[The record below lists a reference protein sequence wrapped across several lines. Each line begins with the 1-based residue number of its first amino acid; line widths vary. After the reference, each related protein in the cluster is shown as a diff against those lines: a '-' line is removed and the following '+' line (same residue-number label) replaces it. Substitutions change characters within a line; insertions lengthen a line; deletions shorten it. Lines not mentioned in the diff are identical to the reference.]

1 MALLAVGFA
10 IGCQRPAATRRHEG
24 RFGSV
29 PVYAP
34 ATAADGGMVFLFSG
48 ADGWNDGLDADA
60 QALARDG
67 NAVVGVDLPQYLRGL
82 AASDDGCHYLLSEV
96 EDLSKRVQR
105 DLGLAAYRT
114 PLLAG
119 VGAGGTLAYAALA
132 QSPAATVA
140 GAVSV
145 DAAPALAT
153 RVPLCPGAPHT
164 AVEGGFAYG
173 PARLPA
179 SWIDSHSAALPAEVR
194 ALATPAAGQGTPD
207 ERLLAALRSA
217 LGSQRGDAT
226 LADLPLVELPSAQP
240 GEVMAVIYSGD
251 GGWRDIDKQ
260 IGEALAAAGVPV
272 IGVDSLRYFWRAR
285 TPEQVG
291 ADLARILDTYST
303 RWQRP
308 RVMLVGYSFGA
319 GILPFA
325 YNRLPADQSARVVQ
339 LSLLGVEPRAAFE
352 FSVGGWLGDEPPP
365 GSPEVLPELQR
376 IPAAMLQC
384 VMGED
389 EPHSLCRD
397 PALAGVE
404 IIRTSGGHHF
414 DGDYQALARRLL
426 DGARRHP

>member
-1 MALLAVGFA
+1 M
-10 IGCQRPAATRRHEG
+10 R
-24 RFGSV
+24 
-29 PVYAP
+29 VYAP
-34 ATAADGGMVFLFSG
+34 AAGDAGGMVFLFSA
-48 ADGWNDGLDADA
+48 ADGWSAALDGDAR
-60 QALARDG
+60 ALAGDG
-67 NAVVGVDLPQYLRGL
+67 HAVVGVDLPQYLRGL
-82 AASDDGCHYLLSEV
+82 AASDDGCHYLLSEI

-105 DLGLAAYRT
+105 ELGFAAYRS

-132 QSPAATVA
+132 QAPAATAA
-140 GAVSV
+140 GAASV
-145 DAAPALAT
+145 DAAPALDT
-153 RVPLCPGAPHT
+153 RVPLCPGAPAT
-164 AVEGGFAYG
+164 PADGGGFAYG
-173 PARLPA
+173 PAPRLPGW
-179 SWIDSHSAALPAEVR
+179 WIDANSAALPADVR
-194 ALATPAAGQGTPD
+194 ALATPGARDGTAA
-207 ERLLAALRSA
+207 ERLLAAVRMG
-217 LGSQRGDAT
+217 LGGDRGAAP
-226 LADLPLVELPSAQP
+226 LADLPLVELPASQP
-240 GEVMAVIYSGD
+240 GELMAVIYSGD

-260 IGEALAAAGVPV
+260 IGEVLAADGVPV

-285 TPEQVG
+285 SPEQVG
-291 ADLARILDTYST
+291 ADLARIVAEYST

-325 YNRLPADQSARVVQ
+325 FNRLPAEQRARVVQ

-376 IPAAMLQC
+376 VPAAIVQC

-397 PALAGVE
+397 PELAGAE

-414 DGDYQALARRLL
+414 DGDYQAVARRLL
-426 DGARRHP
+426 DGARKKS

>member
-1 MALLAVGFA
+1 MR
-10 IGCQRPAATRRHEG
+10 I
-24 RFGSV
+24 
-29 PVYAP
+29 YAP
-34 ATAADGGMVFLFSG
+34 AAGRADGMIFLFSA
-48 ADGWNDGLDADA
+48 ADGWNVALDGDA
-60 QALARDG
+60 QALAADG

-82 AASDDGCHYLLSEV
+82 AASDDGCHYLLSEI

-105 DLGLAAYRT
+105 ELGFADYRS
-114 PLLAG
+114 PVLAG

-132 QSPAATVA
+132 QAPAATVA
-140 GAVSV
+140 GTVSI
-145 DAAPALAT
+145 DAAPALGT
-153 RVPLCPGAPHT
+153 RVPLCPGAPST
-164 AVEGGFAYG
+164 PADGGGFAYG
-173 PARLPA
+173 PAARLPGWWVA
-179 SWIDSHSAALPAEVR
+179 SKAGLADALR
-194 ALATPAAGQGTPD
+194 ALATPAPSEGPPATQ
-207 ERLLAALRSA
+207 LLAALRGV
-217 LGSQRGDAT
+217 LGGERGAAA
-226 LADLPLVELPSAQP
+226 LADLPLVELPATQP
-240 GEVMAVIYSGD
+240 GELMAVIYSGD

-260 IGEALAAAGVPV
+260 IGEVLAAEGVPV
-272 IGVDSLRYFWRAR
+272 VGVDSLRYFWRAR
-285 TPEQVG
+285 TPEQIG
-291 ADLARILDTYST
+291 ADLARILAVYSA

-325 YNRLPADQSARVVQ
+325 HNRLPADQRARVVQ

-376 IPAAMLQC
+376 IPAALLQC

-414 DGDYQALARRLL
+414 DGDYQALARKLL
-426 DGARRHP
+426 DGARRRGS

>member
-1 MALLAVGFA
+1 M
-10 IGCQRPAATRRHEG
+10 R
-24 RFGSV
+24 
-29 PVYAP
+29 VYAP
-34 ATAADGGMVFLFSG
+34 ATAAAGGMVFLFSA
-48 ADGWNDGLDADA
+48 ADGWNEGLDAVA
-60 QALARDG
+60 RALAGDG
-67 NAVVGVDLPQYLRGL
+67 HAVVGVDLPQYLRGL
-82 AASDDGCHYLLSEV
+82 AASDDGCHYLLSEI

-105 DLGLAAYRT
+105 ERGLAAYRT

-173 PARLPA
+173 PAPLPGP
-179 SWIDSHSAALPAEVR
+179 WIDANSAALPAEVR
-194 ALATPAAGQGTPD
+194 ALATPGAAQGAAD
-207 ERLLAALRSA
+207 ARLLAALREA
-217 LGSQRGDAT
+217 LGAGRDAAT
-226 LADLPLVELPSAQP
+226 LADLPLVELPATQP
-240 GEVMAVIYSGD
+240 GALMAVIYSGD

-260 IGEALAAAGVPV
+260 IGEVLAAEGVPV
-272 IGVDSLRYFWRAR
+272 VGVDSLRYFWRAR
-285 TPEQVG
+285 TPDEVA
-291 ADLARILDTYST
+291 ADLARILAAYSAH
-303 RWQRP
+303 WQRP
-308 RVMLVGYSFGA
+308 RVLLIGYSFGA

-325 YNRLPADQSARVVQ
+325 YNRLPADDRARIVQ

-365 GSPEVLPELQR
+365 GTPEVLPELRR
-376 IPAAMLQC
+376 IPAAIVQC
-384 VMGED
+384 VMGEE

-397 PALAGVE
+397 PALAGAE

-426 DGARRHP
+426 DGAQRRS

>member
-1 MALLAVGFA
+1 LVG
-10 IGCQRPAATRRHEG
+10 GCQRPAVTQRPEG

-29 PVYAP
+29 RIYAP
-34 ATAADGGMVFLFSG
+34 AAGRADGMIFLFSA
-48 ADGWNDGLDADA
+48 ADGWNVALDGDA
-60 QALARDG
+60 QALAADG

-82 AASDDGCHYLLSEV
+82 AASDDGCHYLLSEI

-105 DLGLAAYRT
+105 ELGFADYRS
-114 PLLAG
+114 PVLAG

-132 QSPAATVA
+132 QAPAATVA
-140 GAVSV
+140 GTVSI
-145 DAAPALAT
+145 DAAPALGT
-153 RVPLCPGAPHT
+153 RVPLCPGAPST
-164 AVEGGFAYG
+164 PADGGGFAYG
-173 PARLPA
+173 PAARLPGWWVA
-179 SWIDSHSAALPAEVR
+179 SKAGLADALR
-194 ALATPAAGQGTPD
+194 ALATPAPSEGPPATQLHGALR
-207 ERLLAALRSA
+207 RLVLHELAAPP
-217 LGSQRGDAT
+217 
-226 LADLPLVELPSAQP
+226 LADLPLVELPAAQP
-240 GEVMAVIYSGD
+240 GELMAVIYSGD

-260 IGEALAAAGVPV
+260 IGEVLAAEGVPV
-272 IGVDSLRYFWRAR
+272 VGVDSLRYFWRAR
-285 TPEQVG
+285 TPEQIG
-291 ADLARILDTYST
+291 ADLARILAVYSA

-325 YNRLPADQSARVVQ
+325 HNRLPADQRARVVQ

-376 IPAAMLQC
+376 IPAALLQC

-414 DGDYQALARRLL
+414 DGDYQSLARRLL
-426 DGARRHP
+426 EGARRRS